1 MVSILGFLPSSCSEY
16 MRKLQVRF
24 PGSFTRSVS
33 LSPVTATEAR
43 ADVGRAFLSV
53 VLGCAARHLSGWFD
67 FLGTARKVLLDNSHL
82 RFWAPPA
89 KSIQSLQGRFP
100 PPDFCSRLFFISF
113 LQEIFF
119 FHCFSLIT
127 LLWRWRKAG
136 LGVRKNVHSQQ
147 MATVF
152 ATLVFWSAT
161 KVSREDSQV
170 TKISVKEFSIFPQ
183 LKKHYNLNTLY
194 TCQIQDFIFDLTACK
209 PFSEGLLEKSK

>member
-1 MVSILGFLPSSCSEY
+1 MVSILGFLPSSCSQY

-43 ADVGRAFLSV
+43 ADVGGAFLSV

-67 FLGTARKVLLDNSHL
+67 FLRTARKVLLDNSHL
-82 RFWAPPA
+82 WFRAAPA
-89 KSIQSLQGRFP
+89 KSTRSLQGRFP
-100 PPDFCSRLFFISF
+100 PPDFCSRLLFISF
-113 LQEIFF
+113 LQEIFLF
-119 FHCFSLIT
+119 RCFSLLT

-136 LGVRKNVHSQQ
+136 KDAHSQQ

-152 ATLVFWSAT
+152 ATLVFRSAT

-170 TKISVKEFSIFPQ
+170 TKISVEEFSIFPQ

-194 TCQIQDFIFDLTACK
+194 TCPI
-209 PFSEGLLEKSK
+209 